1 MTRKAAESMQ
11 TALPGL
17 EAPVQPEEL
26 EGVVDG
32 VIFASDDGRFS
43 VIRLQPVRTKGRVTV
58 TLGCE
63 PPLVGQQI
71 HLKGSWVTHPRFGQQ
86 FKADSLVLSSP
97 TSVEG
102 IERFLASGVIEGC
115 GPVNARRLV
124 QHFGKDTLDIIENH
138 PGRLKDVPGIGKKTA
153 AKIAESYRAQ
163 SELREIM
170 LWLESHGV
178 SGTYAARIFK
188 VYGSFGLQ
196 VLEKTPY
203 RLARE
208 VEGIGF
214 ATADAIASSL
224 GLEKDD
230 PGRVAAGIDYALQQI
245 ALSGHCCVPE
255 DYLAGK
261 AAKLL
266 QVDSLQVHEV
276 MKGQLQRQA
285 LAVEYVGGENLIYP
299 PYLYQ
304 AEVKAARKL
313 LYIQKYADEYESAS
327 IGRRIAKWEKR
338 TGVNLAEGQREAL
351 RAALT
356 HGVMVLTGGP
366 GTGKTTV
373 VRGIIDLLEA
383 QGLTVQLGA
392 PTGRAAKRLSEATDR
407 KAMTVHRMLEAQ
419 GGSGGMSFAKDE
431 EEQLEAD
438 AIILDEVSMMDIV
451 LMEHFLLAVPDGCHL
466 VLVGDV
472 DQLPAV
478 GPGSVLKDI
487 LRSGVIPKVCLTEVF
502 RQGEGSGIVMNAH
515 AINAGRLPACTPL
528 GQGDFQFIA
537 LPDGTATAEMVVRL
551 CREIL
556 PREGWSPLQDVQ
568 VLSPMHRNECGTE
581 NLNKLLQEALNP
593 KSPQKP
599 EFKNSVQTFR
609 LGDKV
614 MQTKN
619 NYQKHV
625 FNGDIG
631 FIVQMEPE
639 KASVKFADDFI
650 VDYEKNELTELQLA
664 YAMSVH
670 KSQGSEYPI
679 IILPLTESHYIMLQ
693 RNLLYTAVTRAKQR
707 VILLGSQAALN
718 TAVGNDRTKR
728 RYTLL
733 AERLAQQI
741 DA

>member
-1 MTRKAAESMQ
+1 M
-11 TALPGL
+11 
-17 EAPVQPEEL
+17 
-26 EGVVDG
+26 
-32 VIFASDDGRFS
+32 
-43 VIRLQPVRTKGRVTV
+43 
-58 TLGCE
+58 
-63 PPLVGQQI
+63 
-71 HLKGSWVTHPRFGQQ
+71 
-86 FKADSLVLSSP
+86 
-97 TSVEG
+97 
-102 IERFLASGVIEGC
+102 
-115 GPVNARRLV
+115 
-124 QHFGKDTLDIIENH
+124 
-138 PGRLKDVPGIGKKTA
+138 
-153 AKIAESYRAQ
+153 
-163 SELREIM
+163 
-170 LWLESHGV
+170 
-178 SGTYAARIFK
+178 
-188 VYGSFGLQ
+188 
-196 VLEKTPY
+196 
-203 RLARE
+203 
-208 VEGIGF
+208 
-214 ATADAIASSL
+214 
-224 GLEKDD
+224 
-230 PGRVAAGIDYALQQI
+230 
-245 ALSGHCCVPE
+245 
-255 DYLAGK
+255 
-261 AAKLL
+261 
-266 QVDSLQVHEV
+266 
-276 MKGQLQRQA
+276 
-285 LAVEYVGGENLIYP
+285 
-299 PYLYQ
+299 
-304 AEVKAARKL
+304 
-313 LYIQKYADEYESAS
+313 
-327 IGRRIAKWEKR
+327 
-338 TGVNLAEGQREAL
+338 
-351 RAALT
+351 
-356 HGVMVLTGGP
+356 
-366 GTGKTTV
+366 
-373 VRGIIDLLEA
+373 
-383 QGLTVQLGA
+383 
-392 PTGRAAKRLSEATDR
+392 
-407 KAMTVHRMLEAQ
+407 
-419 GGSGGMSFAKDE
+419 
-431 EEQLEAD
+431 
-438 AIILDEVSMMDIV
+438 V

-515 AINAGRLPACTPL
+515 AINAGRLPACAPL

-556 PREGWSPLQDVQ
+556 PQEGWSPLQDVQ

-718 TAVGNDRTKR
+718 TAVENDRTKR

-733 AERLAQQI
+733 AERLAQKI
-741 DA
+741 GD